1 MIWSIVHILSK
12 KTTIVIVCVLI
23 GCIGHGVYAQ
33 AMLPYWWSYSFEPAV
48 TDPSPSTFTPATNP
62 STNTNGYQFG
72 EWWFRWQ
79 TTLFNPDVP
88 DSEEFGA
95 NVANSGWVNSLLL
108 TIKTAVNRVLGLL
121 AFIALLFLLY
131 WGFKILIAGT
141 DDKAVSDA
149 VKIVKNAAYGILFIA
164 LSWIIVTFIFYIAA
178 VLTEDTPANNTVDSI
193 VNSHGD
199 PVHTAVPYWL

>member
-1 MIWSIVHILSK
+1 MRTIFMIMVGIIA
-12 KTTIVIVCVLI
+12 I
-23 GCIGHGVYAQ
+23 
-33 AMLPYWWSYSFEPAV
+33 
-48 TDPSPSTFTPATNP
+48 ATNYNISYAEDPP
-62 STNTNGYQFG
+62 STNAGWYQFG

-95 NVANSGWVNSLLL
+95 NVSDQWVNSLLL

-131 WGFKILIAGT
+131 WWFKILIAGT

-178 VLTEDTPANNTVDSI
+178 VLTEDTGTENDAPGNATTI
-193 VNSHGD
+193 GD
-199 PVHTAVPYWL
+199 PLVNAGPW

>member
-1 MIWSIVHILSK
+1 MIWSVVHILSK

-72 EWWFRWQ
+72 EWWFWWQ

-95 NVANSGWVNSLLL
+95 NVSDQWVNSLLL

-131 WGFKILIAGT
+131 WWFKILIAGT

-178 VLTEDTPANNTVDSI
+178 VLTEDTGTENDAPGNATTI
-193 VNSHGD
+193 GD
-199 PVHTAVPYWL
+199 PLVNAGPW